1 MDRNKKTKIQH
12 SSESLFI
19 LGKDR
24 KRNDGSST
32 IPPASKKARIAP
44 TSTHSASTSST
55 SNSAA
60 VTESWEDAINVEC
73 ENINLISSVLQATGK
88 LIN

>member
-1 MDRNKKTKIQH
+1 MDRNKKAKIQH

-24 KRNDGSST
+24 KRSDGPSQIQPT
-32 IPPASKKARIAP
+32 SKKPRIAP
-44 TSTHSASTSST
+44 TSIHSTTTTATTS
-55 SNSAA
+55 A
-60 VTESWEDAINVEC
+60 VLESWEDAINVEC

-88 LIN
+88 Y